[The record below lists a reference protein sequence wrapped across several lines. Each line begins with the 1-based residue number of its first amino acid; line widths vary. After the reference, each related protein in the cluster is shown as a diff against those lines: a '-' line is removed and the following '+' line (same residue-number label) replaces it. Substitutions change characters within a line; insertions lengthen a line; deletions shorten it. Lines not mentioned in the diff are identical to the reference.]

1 MNRRS
6 FVKVSAAASAG
17 IVSTLSACRAGAGAF
32 EDQQLHNWAAN
43 ISYGTRKVYYPSTV
57 DQVRDIIR
65 NNEKVKCLGSRH
77 SFSKIADSN
86 GSLISTDKMN
96 GVLELDKANKTVTV
110 EPGIRYGELA
120 VYLQKNGLALH
131 NLASLPHISVAG
143 ACATATHGSGVTNGT
158 LASAVQGLQ
167 LVDGNGELHN
177 ITKEQ
182 GDLFNGSVVNL
193 GALGVVT
200 RVTLSVIPDYQ
211 VQQVVYK
218 NLQFE
223 QLKLRLHEIMSS
235 GYSVSLFTNWS
246 GPVVNQVW
254 VKKVVDDSSQKSSES
269 DFYGAIASPIDLHP
283 VEDQSAETV
292 TTQRGI
298 AGPWFERLPHF
309 KMGFKPSTGKE
320 LQSEFFVS
328 KENALAALET
338 IQSLGSTITPHLFIS
353 EIRSVKADEFWMS
366 PAYKKDCIAIHTTW
380 HQTKKVED
388 ELIPMFQKALE
399 PFQPIPHWAKLSV
412 PDKAALERSF
422 PRITDFRDLCSR
434 FDPARKFQNGYL
446 ENFM

>member
-17 IVSTLSACRAGAGAF
+17 IISSLSSCRTGAGIY
-32 EDQQLHNWAAN
+32 EEQQLHNWAAN
-43 ISYGTRKVYYPSTV
+43 ISYSTRKVYYPSTV
-57 DQVRDIIR
+57 EQIRDIIR
-65 NNEKVKCLGSRH
+65 NNDKVKCLGSRH

-86 GSLISTDKMN
+86 GSLISTEKMN
-96 GVLELDKANKTVTV
+96 AVLGLDKENKTVTV

-120 VYLQKNGLALH
+120 VYLQKNGFALH

-158 LASAVQGLQ
+158 LASAVQALQ
-167 LVDGNGELHN
+167 IVDGNGELHN

-200 RVTLSVIPDYQ
+200 SVTLNVIPDYQ

-218 NLQFE
+218 NLPFE
-223 QLKLRLHEIMSS
+223 QLKLQLHEIMSS

-254 VKKVVDDSSQKSSES
+254 VKKVVDGTSQTPPPG
-269 DFYGAIASPIDLHP
+269 DFHGAVASPTDLHP

-298 AGPWFERLPHF
+298 PGPWYERLPHF

-328 KENALAALET
+328 KENSLAALET
-338 IQSLGSTITPHLFIS
+338 IQSLGATIAPHLFIS
-353 EIRSVKADEFWMS
+353 EIRSIKADDFWMS

-380 HQTKKVED
+380 HQTRKVE
-388 ELIPMFQKALE
+388 EEMIPMFQEALA
-399 PFQPIPHWAKLSV
+399 PYQPTPHWAKLSV

-422 PRITDFRDLCSR
+422 PRIADFRDLCSR
-434 FDPARKFQNGYL
+434 FDPARKFQNDYL
-446 ENFM
+446 HNFI